1 MSSSVGMTFPTEWKN
16 QNVPKHQ
23 PEKKGQRH
31 LSHPFQAIDH
41 GVHDQ
46 DFHRIFNATQ
56 RTQAIRNGIPAIRP
70 PRSVQKGHVCNTS
83 DNTDRFLLAQL
94 AQ

>member
-1 MSSSVGMTFPTEWKN
+1 MTFPTEWNN

-41 GVHDQ
+41 GVHQ

-56 RTQAIRNGIPAIRP
+56 RTEAIRHGIPAIGP
-70 PRSVQKGHVCNTS
+70 PTLIGKNWLNWLNKTVTQVMPLV
-83 DNTDRFLLAQL
+83 DILAQ
-94 AQ
+94 